1 METILDHNITKAE
14 FKKLGFPFKTIEEY
28 IAEVQIQHHCYY
40 GIALLYEL
48 RGDDKNADKYM
59 KLSGYPVGEIIDVC
73 L

>member
-1 METILDHNITKAE
+1 METIFDHNITNAE
-14 FKKLGFPFKTIEEY
+14 FKKLEHYYKSKEEY
-28 IAEVQIQHHCYY
+28 LDNMQIQHHCYHD
-40 GIALLYEL
+40 IALLYEL